1 MGLMN
6 LKVFP
11 RTTSGKNANRRSR
24 AAGRV
29 PAVIYGRDRDTE
41 TVELDGHEF
50 GVALVKLAGR
60 SSIFSLEID
69 GVEEETIALLR
80 EVQKN
85 VVTDQVLHVDL
96 MEIPRGQDVV
106 VPVQVEIIGSNAT
119 VKTGEGSVAL
129 SLAMVDLS
137 CRPSQLPECIEIDI
151 TEMELNDKVFVK
163 DLKVEVGEIVT
174 DPEMLVMNIK
184 PATIFVEEE
193 EEVEGEEGAEGAE
206 GEEGEGGEGAEG
218 SEGSDDKKDDKKK
231 DK

>member
-1 MGLMN
+1 MN
-6 LKVFP
+6 LSVFP

-29 PAVIYGRDRDTE
+29 PAVLYGKDRDTDI
-41 TVELDGHEF
+41 VELDAHEF
-50 GVALVKLAGR
+50 KVALAKLAGR
-60 SSIFSLEID
+60 SAIFSLAID
-69 GVEEETIALLR
+69 GVDEETIALLR

-85 VVTDQVLHVDL
+85 VVTDDVLHVDL

-106 VPVQVEIIGSNAT
+106 VPVQVEIIGMNPT

-151 TEMELNDKVFVK
+151 TDMELHDKVFVK

-174 DPEMLVMNIK
+174 DPEMLVLNIK
-184 PATIFVEEE
+184 PATIFVEED

-206 GEEGEGGEGAEG
+206 GEEGEGGEAEEG
-218 SEGSDDKKDDKKK
+218 SDDDKKDD
-231 DK
+231 